1 MNPAKEEKRNAHK
14 NNLKGK
20 KKKNDKEMTTYII
33 GFIDQAKLH
42 TTIASSAD
50 IWMILKQ
57 NRKE

>member
-14 NNLKGK
+14 NNLKG

>member
-1 MNPAKEEKRNAHK
+1 
-14 NNLKGK
+14 
-20 KKKNDKEMTTYII
+20 MTTYII